1 MTIEILIADDAPFIR
16 EIVKQVFKNTDVKI
30 IGEASDGEEIVKLAK
45 ATKPQVILMDLVM
58 PKKSGIEATKEI
70 REFLPA
76 IKVIAFTTIDQNSMV
91 LKALEAGCCDYVTKP
106 FKTEDLIRSVRAAAM
121 KVNKGEDNG

>member
-16 EIVKQVFKNTDVKI
+16 EIVKQVFKDTDVKI
-30 IGEASDGEEIVKLAK
+30 IGEAADGEEIVKLAK
-45 ATKPQVILMDLVM
+45 EKKPQVILMDLVM

-70 REFLPA
+70 RELLPT
-76 IKVIAFTTIDQNSMV
+76 IKIIAFTTIDQHSMV

-106 FKTEDLIRSVRAAAM
+106 FKQEDLVRSVLAAA
-121 KVNKGEDNG
+121 KKFNEGR

>member
-16 EIVKQVFKNTDVKI
+16 EIVKQVFKDTDVKI
-30 IGEASDGEEIVKLAK
+30 IGEAADGEEIVKLATAK
-45 ATKPQVILMDLVM
+45 KPHVILMDLVM

-70 REFLPA
+70 KVLSPET
-76 IKVIAFTTIDQNSMV
+76 KVIAFSTIDQNSMV

-106 FKTEDLIRSVRAAAM
+106 FKSEDLVRSVYAAVKKA
-121 KVNKGEDNG
+121 NEGG

>member
-16 EIVKQVFKNTDVKI
+16 EIVKQVFKDTDVKI
-30 IGEASDGEEIVKLAK
+30 IGEAADGEEIVSLAK
-45 ATKPQVILMDLVM
+45 EKKPTVILMDLVM

-70 REFLPA
+70 RALLPN
-76 IKVIAFTTIDQNSMV
+76 IKIIAFTTIDQNSMV

-106 FKTEDLIRSVRAAAM
+106 FKQEDLVRSVLAAA
-121 KVNKGEDNG
+121 KKATEGE

>member
-16 EIVKQVFKNTDVKI
+16 EIVKQVFKSTDVKI
-30 IGEASDGEEIVKLAK
+30 IGEASDGEEVVKLAK
-45 ATKPQVILMDLVM
+45 AKKPQIILMDLVM

-70 REFLPA
+70 RELLPS
-76 IKVIAFTTIDQNSMV
+76 IKIIAFTTIDQNSMV

-106 FKTEDLIRSVRAAAM
+106 FKSEDLIKAVHSAAE
-121 KVNKGEDNG
+121 KIHQGG